1 MSKLSKL
8 LAKNMKLKRD
18 ELGYN
23 QHDLA
28 TKSGYSKTNIAKIET
43 GTTWVSGVGLA
54 KIAAALQCDESDL
67 FLDRDKIHKPSLNEA
82 LEVIALTLNAFK
94 NIPPKYLEMLNS
106 LDWENP
112 NVEDVLSPILHGL
125 RKKEPVNI
133 KKAT

>member
-1 MSKLSKL
+1 MSKLSKI
-8 LAKNMKLKRD
+8 LAKNMKLRRD

-67 FLDRDKIHKPSLNEA
+67 FLDRDKVHKPSLKEA
-82 LEVIALTLNAFK
+82 LGVIELALSAVK
-94 NIPPKYLEMLNS
+94 SIPPELLEIIS
-106 LDWENP
+106 TWDFSNP
-112 NVEDVLSPILHGL
+112 VIKETIHSMSKGFS
-125 RKKEPVNI
+125 KKETQNS
-133 KKAT
+133 KKLG